1 MADIDHFKAVN
12 DEWGHAA
19 GDEVLQAVADR
30 LRRAWPL
37 FTVARWGGEEFLAV
51 GPVLGPD
58 ELVEVAERFR
68 LAVAATPV
76 TLAGGGTLAVT
87 VSIGAALV
95 DRDGPESVSLAA
107 ADEALYR
114 AKEAGRNRVMVSGA
128 DTGALPPR

>member
-76 TLAGGGTLAVT
+76 TLAGGGTGPSPSPSASAPPWST
-87 VSIGAALV
+87 ATGPSRPRWRRPTRRSTGPTRPAA
-95 DRDGPESVSLAA
+95 
-107 ADEALYR
+107 
-114 AKEAGRNRVMVSGA
+114 
-128 DTGALPPR
+128 TG